1 MQTDNDDGSP
11 FPEPLVIEI
20 TNVLDLH
27 TIPPRE
33 GKLVI
38 EEYLRDAHARNLLLV
53 HRSRHGHWRATTD
66 CSRNLARTPLLLA

>member
-27 TIPPRE
+27 TIPPSE
-33 GKLVI
+33 GK
-38 EEYLRDAHARNLLLV
+38 ACH
-53 HRSRHGHWRATTD
+53 
-66 CSRNLARTPLLLA
+66 